1 MSLPLAGVMVS
12 GPRARPALG
21 SLRSPMTRFF
31 VDALVDDD
39 VVECAPLKLLPDTP
53 KVELEVVLDRTV
65 QTDERGFLKV
75 RSVDLVA
82 KREDGTRSRSFP
94 YDVLDR
100 KAIDAAIMVA
110 HHEIDGVAHVYLRSA
125 VRPPLA
131 LRPRDPASPNV
142 WEVPAGLIEPDE
154 RPAAAAAR
162 EVEEEL
168 GFAVK
173 EEEMIPLGQPG
184 YPAPG
189 FIGELHFYF
198 HVRVD
203 PARRTAPGGDGSPL
217 EEGARIESVALDV
230 ALEACRRGEVP
241 DLKTEL
247 ALRRLREVL

>member
-1 MSLPLAGVMVS
+1 
-12 GPRARPALG
+12 
-21 SLRSPMTRFF
+21 
-31 VDALVDDD
+31 
-39 VVECAPLKLLPDTP
+39 LKLLPDTP
-53 KVELEVVLDRTV
+53 KVELEVVRDRTV

-100 KAIDAAIMVA
+100 NAIDAAIMVA
-110 HHEIDGVAHVYLRSA
+110 HHEVDGRLHVYLRSA

-131 LRPRDPASPNV
+131 LRPRDPLSPNV
-142 WEVPAGLIEPDE
+142 WELPAGLIEPDE

-168 GFAVK
+168 GFAVQ
-173 EEEMIPLGQPG
+173 EADMIPLGPSA

-189 FIGELHFYF
+189 FIGELHHYF

-203 PARRTAPGGDGSPL
+203 ASQRKDPGGDGSPL
-217 EEGARIESVALDV
+217 EEGARIESIPLDV

-241 DLKTEL
+241 DSKTEL
-247 ALRRLREVL
+247 ALRRLREVF

>member
-1 MSLPLAGVMVS
+1 
-12 GPRARPALG
+12 
-21 SLRSPMTRFF
+21 
-31 VDALVDDD
+31 
-39 VVECAPLKLLPDTP
+39 LKLLPDTP
-53 KVELEVVLDRTV
+53 KVELDVVLDRTV
-65 QTDERGFLKV
+65 QTDKRGFLKV

-100 KAIDAAIMVA
+100 SAIDAAVMVA
-110 HHEIDGVAHVYLRSA
+110 HHVVEDRVYVFLRSA

-131 LRPRDPASPNV
+131 LRPRDAVSPNI
-142 WEVPAGLIEPDE
+142 WELPAGLIEPNE

-173 EEEMIPLGQPG
+173 EADMIPLGPPA

-189 FIGELHFYF
+189 FIGELHYYF

-203 PARRTAPGGDGSPL
+203 PKTRGTPGGDGSPL
-217 EEGARIESVALDV
+217 EEGARIESIARDD

-241 DLKTEL
+241 DAKTEL

>member
-1 MSLPLAGVMVS
+1 M
-12 GPRARPALG
+12 
-21 SLRSPMTRFF
+21 
-31 VDALVDDD
+31 
-39 VVECAPLKLLPDTP
+39 
-53 KVELEVVLDRTV
+53 VLDRTV
-65 QTDERGFLKV
+65 QTDERRFLNV

-100 KAIDAAIMVA
+100 SAIDAAIMVA
-110 HHEIDGVAHVYLRSA
+110 HHEVDGRVHVYLRSA

-131 LRPRDPASPNV
+131 LRPRDPLSPNV
-142 WEVPAGLIEPDE
+142 WELPAGLIEPGE

-168 GFAVK
+168 GFTVK
-173 EEEMIPLGQPG
+173 EEEMIPLGPSA

-198 HVRVD
+198 RVRVD
-203 PARRTAPGGDGSPL
+203 PSQRKAPGGDGSPL
-217 EEGARIESVALDV
+217 EEGARIESIPLDV
-230 ALEACRRGEVP
+230 ALEACRLGEVP
-241 DLKTEL
+241 DSKTEL

>member
-1 MSLPLAGVMVS
+1 M
-12 GPRARPALG
+12 
-21 SLRSPMTRFF
+21 
-31 VDALVDDD
+31 
-39 VVECAPLKLLPDTP
+39 KLLPETP

-65 QTDERGFLKV
+65 QTDERAFLKV

-82 KREDGTRSRSFP
+82 TREDGTRSRSFP

-100 KAIDAAIMVA
+100 KAIDAAVMVA
-110 HHEIDGVAHVYLRSA
+110 HHLVDGRLHVYLRSA

-131 LRPRDPASPNV
+131 LRPRDPVVASI
-142 WEVPAGLIEPDE
+142 WEVPAGLVEPDE

-168 GFAVK
+168 GFSVK
-173 EEEMIPLGQPG
+173 EAEMIALGPPA

-189 FIGELHFYF
+189 FIGELHYYF

-203 PARRTAPGGDGSPL
+203 PSQRKQPRGDGSPL
-217 EEGARIESVALDV
+217 EEGARIESVPLDD
-230 ALEACRRGEVP
+230 AIEACRRGDVP

-247 ALRRLREVL
+247 ALRRLREVF

>member
-1 MSLPLAGVMVS
+1 
-12 GPRARPALG
+12 
-21 SLRSPMTRFF
+21 
-31 VDALVDDD
+31 
-39 VVECAPLKLLPDTP
+39 LKLLPETP

-65 QTDERGFLKV
+65 QTDTRGFLKV

-82 KREDGTRSRSFP
+82 KREDGTRSKPFP

-100 KAIDAAIMVA
+100 NAIDAAIMVA
-110 HHEIDGVAHVYLRSA
+110 HHVVDGRVHVYLRSA

-173 EEEMIPLGQPG
+173 EADMIPLGPPA

-198 HVRVD
+198 RVEID
-203 PARRTAPGGDGSPL
+203 PSTRKRPGGDGSPL
-217 EEGARIESVALDV
+217 EEGARIESVPLDD

>member
-1 MSLPLAGVMVS
+1 
-12 GPRARPALG
+12 
-21 SLRSPMTRFF
+21 
-31 VDALVDDD
+31 
-39 VVECAPLKLLPDTP
+39 LKLLPDTP

-82 KREDGTRSRSFP
+82 KREDGTRSRSFS

-100 KAIDAAIMVA
+100 VAIDAAIMAA
-110 HHEIDGVAHVYLRSA
+110 HHVVDGRVHVYLRSG

-131 LRPRDPASPNV
+131 LRRHDPMSPNL
-142 WEVPAGLIEPDE
+142 WELPAGLIEPGE

-173 EEEMIPLGQPG
+173 ETDMVPLGPSAC
-184 YPAPG
+184 PAPG
-189 FIGELHFYF
+189 FIGELHYYF

-203 PARRTAPGGDGSPL
+203 PKSRTAPGGDGSPL
-217 EEGARIESVALDV
+217 EEGARIESVPLDD

-241 DLKTEL
+241 DAKTEL

>member
-1 MSLPLAGVMVS
+1 M
-12 GPRARPALG
+12 
-21 SLRSPMTRFF
+21 
-31 VDALVDDD
+31 
-39 VVECAPLKLLPDTP
+39 KLLPETP
-53 KVELEVVLDRTV
+53 KVELEVVLDRTAEAD
-65 QTDERGFLKV
+65 QRGFLKV
-75 RSVDLVA
+75 RRVDLVA

-100 KAIDAAIMVA
+100 TAIDAAVMVA
-110 HHEIDGVAHVYLRSA
+110 HHMVDGRVHVYLRSA

-131 LRPRDPASPNV
+131 LRRRDPVSPNI
-142 WEVPAGLIEPDE
+142 WELPAGLIEPGE

-173 EEEMIPLGQPG
+173 EADMVPLGPSA

-198 HVRVD
+198 HVLVD
-203 PARRTAPGGDGSPL
+203 PKDRATPGGDGSPL
-217 EEGARIESVALDV
+217 EEGARIESIALDD

-241 DLKTEL
+241 DAKTEL

>member
-1 MSLPLAGVMVS
+1 M
-12 GPRARPALG
+12 
-21 SLRSPMTRFF
+21 
-31 VDALVDDD
+31 
-39 VVECAPLKLLPDTP
+39 KLLPDTP

-82 KREDGTRSRSFP
+82 KREDGTRSRTFP

-100 KAIDAAIMVA
+100 NAIDAAIMVA
-110 HHEIDGVAHVYLRSA
+110 HHVKDGRVHVYLRSA
-125 VRPPLA
+125 IRPPLA
-131 LRPRDPASPNV
+131 LRPRDPVSPNV
-142 WEVPAGLIEPDE
+142 WEAPAGLIEPNE

-168 GFAVK
+168 GFAV
-173 EEEMIPLGQPG
+173 EEADMIPLGPPA

-189 FIGELHFYF
+189 FIGELHYYF

-203 PARRTAPGGDGSPL
+203 PTQRKAPGGDGSPL
-217 EEGARIESVALDV
+217 EEGALIESVPLDDALQ
-230 ALEACRRGEVP
+230 ACRLGEVP
-241 DLKTEL
+241 DSKTEM

>member
-1 MSLPLAGVMVS
+1 M
-12 GPRARPALG
+12 
-21 SLRSPMTRFF
+21 
-31 VDALVDDD
+31 
-39 VVECAPLKLLPDTP
+39 
-53 KVELEVVLDRTV
+53 LDRTV
-65 QTDERGFLKV
+65 EADERGFLRV
-75 RSVDLVA
+75 RRVDLVA
-82 KREDGTRSRSFP
+82 KREDGTRSRPFP
-94 YDVLDR
+94 YDVLERD
-100 KAIDAAIMVA
+100 AIDAAIMVA
-110 HHEIDGVAHVYLRSA
+110 HHDVGGRVHVYLRSA

-131 LRPRDPASPNV
+131 LRPRNPLSPNV
-142 WEVPAGLIEPDE
+142 WELPAGLIEPDE

-168 GFAVK
+168 GFSVG
-173 EEEMIPLGQPG
+173 EEEMVALGPPG

-203 PARRTAPGGDGSPL
+203 PSQRKAPGGDGSPL
-217 EEGARIESVALDV
+217 EDGARIESIPLDI

>member
-1 MSLPLAGVMVS
+1 MEGTHDSSYDYAGEADFHPVES
-12 GPRARPALG
+12 RA
-21 SLRSPMTRFF
+21 
-31 VDALVDDD
+31 
-39 VVECAPLKLLPDTP
+39 LKLLPDTP

-65 QTDERGFLKV
+65 QTDKRGFLKV

-82 KREDGTRSRSFP
+82 KREDGTRSRTFP

-110 HHEIDGVAHVYLRSA
+110 HHVEGGRVHVYLRSA

-131 LRPRDPASPNV
+131 LRPRDPLSPNV
-142 WEVPAGLIEPDE
+142 WELPAGLIEEGE

-168 GFAVK
+168 GFTVK
-173 EEEMIPLGQPG
+173 ESDMIPLGPPA

-189 FIGELHFYF
+189 FIGELHYYYR
-198 HVRVD
+198 VSVD
-203 PARRTAPGGDGSPL
+203 PSQRKAPGGDGSPL
-217 EEGARIESVALDV
+217 EEGARIESIPLDD